1 MGRVT
6 ALSTA
11 TSTAA
16 TIVSLYLRVSTKD
29 KDQDTQNQLL
39 QLQAFCKSKNWKVA
53 QIYQDHESA
62 GGSKVREAY
71 NRLFA
76 DAAKPGRK
84 WDLLM
89 FWSLDRFSREGVYET
104 LHRLKELDR
113 LGVRFLSLQ
122 EQYLDTLGPF
132 REAVMAILAAVAA
145 LERNRISERVKAGIA
160 RCKLEGKKFGRKP
173 AELDEEKLLRMR
185 DKSYSLS
192 MMASACGV
200 SRTTIIRRLRQL
212 AP

>member
-1 MGRVT
+1 MAEVIRC
-6 ALSTA
+6 ALY
-11 TSTAA
+11 
-16 TIVSLYLRVSTKD
+16 IRVSTRD
-29 KDQDTQNQLL
+29 KDQDPRNQLL
-39 QLQAFCKSKNWKVA
+39 QLQALVDQKGWKVS
-53 QIYQDHESA
+53 QVYEDRESA
-62 GGSKVREAY
+62 GAGKIREAY

-84 WDLLM
+84 WDLLL

-113 LGVRFLSLQ
+113 MGVRFLSLQ

-145 LERNRISERVKAGIA
+145 LERNRMSERVKAGIA

-185 DKSYSLS
+185 DKNYSLS

-200 SRTTIIRRLRQL
+200 SRTTIIRRLRGL
-212 AP
+212 S

>member
-1 MGRVT
+1 MKC
-6 ALSTA
+6 ALYT
-11 TSTAA
+11 
-16 TIVSLYLRVSTKD
+16 RVSTKD
-29 KDQDTQNQLL
+29 KEQDPRNQLL
-39 QLQAFCKSKNWKVA
+39 QLQALVDQKGWKVV
-53 QIYQDHESA
+53 QVYEDRESA
-62 GGSKVREAY
+62 GGTKVREAY

-76 DAAKPGRK
+76 DAGKLGRK
-84 WDLLM
+84 WDLLL

-160 RCKLEGKKFGRKP
+160 RCKLEGKTFGRKP
-173 AELDEEKLLRMR
+173 APLDEEKLKRMR
-185 DKSYSLS
+185 DKDYSLS
-192 MMASACGV
+192 MMAAAFGV
-200 SRTTIIRRLRQL
+200 SRTTVLRRLRQL
-212 AP
+212 AS

>member
-1 MGRVT
+1 MRETPPSV
-6 ALSTA
+6 ALY
-11 TSTAA
+11 
-16 TIVSLYLRVSTKD
+16 VRVSTRD
-29 KDQDTQNQLL
+29 KDQDPRNQIL
-39 QLQAFCKSKNWKVA
+39 QLQALVDSKGWKVA
-53 QIYQDHESA
+53 QVYEDRESA
-62 GGSKVREAY
+62 GAGKIRDAY

-84 WDLLM
+84 WDLLL

-145 LERNRISERVKAGIA
+145 LECNRISERVKAGIA
-160 RCKLEGKKFGRKP
+160 RCRLEGKRFGPKP
-173 AELDEEKLLRMR
+173 REIDMDQLKRYR
-185 DKSYSLS
+185 DKNYSLA
-192 MMASACGV
+192 MMAHAFNVG
-200 SRTTIIRRLRQL
+200 RTTILRRLREL
-212 AP
+212 EP